1 MVALPHMLA
10 WDGTFGDGVKRDGW
24 MKLTAKS
31 DVEAPAAFV
40 FAQLADFGAWERAA
54 MRRGA
59 DVMRQDTLTKAG
71 PGMVWATQFPYR
83 GKERRVTIRLDAIKP
98 NSHLTL
104 SGVSRLVD
112 GVVTIDVL
120 DLATKRTRI
129 EIRLDMKPK
138 TFAARLYIQTMRLAR
153 ARVERTFSQRVS
165 QLAIEIEDRFRP
177 PKVG

>member
-1 MVALPHMLA
+1 
-10 WDGTFGDGVKRDGW
+10 

-40 FAQLADFGAWERAA
+40 YEQLADFGGWERAA

-59 DVMRQDTLTKAG
+59 DVMRQDGLTKVG
-71 PGMVWATQFPYR
+71 PGMTWATQFKYR
-83 GKERRVTIRLDAIKP
+83 GKDRLITIRLDAMKL
-98 NSHLTL
+98 NSHLALT
-104 SGVSRLVD
+104 GVSRLVD

-120 DLATKRTRI
+120 DLAAKRTRI
-129 EIRLDMKPK
+129 EVRLDMKPK

-165 QLAIEIEDRFRP
+165 QLAVEIENRFRP
-177 PKVG
+177 AKVG